1 MSLRLTALFCALV
14 LEPVCHWP
22 MKKPSSSSL
31 ATSRRA
37 ASSRFPQPTTCIAAI
52 LVDPA
57 TGEAKL
63 AASIDG
69 LRFSEPRT
77 VYLLGSTQGRQ
88 AEAGGMMLVK
98 MNQLQTGLWVELGV
112 GSLDA
117 RNRQLTE
124 PVHSIRVE

>member
-14 LEPVCHWP
+14 VGA
-22 MKKPSSSSL
+22 SV
-31 ATSRRA
+31 SRADEKAHVRVGDIA
-37 ASSRFPQPTTCIAAI
+37 PGSKFEISTTDHVYRGEM
-52 LVDPA
+52 VDPA

-69 LRFSEPRT
+69 LRFTKPRT

-88 AEAGGMMLVK
+88 AEAGGLMLVK
-98 MNQLQTGLWVELGV
+98 MNELQTGLCLELGV

-124 PVHSIRVE
+124 PVQSIHVN